1 MKKIIPCTVFLAAI
15 TIFFLNSCTPKD
27 VEKEE
32 CSEIENTLKS
42 VSFWNDSLNLD
53 PTLLLASL
61 DRINK
66 AIDSIGYPDAGY
78 QLWIVQN
85 DTIAD
90 YRFLING
97 NWPNEDLYNEI
108 HNHELYENA
117 MNLDEV
123 FWKKLNMI
131 SYDRFIKVK

>member
-78 QLWIVQN
+78 QLWIVQE
-85 DTIAD
+85 DSAAD
-90 YRFLING
+90 YRFVING
-97 NWPNEDLYNEI
+97 NWPNQDLYNEI
-108 HNHELYENA
+108 HNHELYKNA
-117 MNLDEV
+117 SAQEEIWN
-123 FWKKLNMI
+123 KLINI
-131 SYDRFIKVK
+131 SYDRFVKVK